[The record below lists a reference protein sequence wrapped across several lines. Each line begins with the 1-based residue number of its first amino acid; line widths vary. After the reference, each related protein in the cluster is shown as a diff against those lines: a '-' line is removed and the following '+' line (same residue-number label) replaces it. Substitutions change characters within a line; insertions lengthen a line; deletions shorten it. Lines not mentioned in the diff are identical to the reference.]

1 MAQKILLI
9 EDEPG
14 LVMTLSDRLRGEGHQ
29 VDEATDGQTGQA
41 KAMSG
46 DYDLVILDV
55 MLPRKNGLD
64 VCRDLR
70 QAGIHTPILMLT
82 ARGQVVDK
90 VVGLQLGADDYLTK
104 PFDMME
110 LVARVS
116 ALLRRTE
123 PRAVSSQPAYEFGHV
138 RVDFRRGEALRS
150 GKRVALSSRE
160 FQLAKYLID
169 RRGEIVSRDQ
179 LLQEVWGYNALP
191 ETRTVDVHMAWLRR
205 KLEENPRYPEYFLTV
220 RGMGYKFAG

>member
-1 MAQKILLI
+1 MAQRILLI

-14 LVMTLSDRLRGEGHQ
+14 LVMTLTDRLRGEGHE
-29 VDEATDGQTGQA
+29 VDEASDGVTGQERAQTGN
-41 KAMSG
+41 
-46 DYDLVILDV
+46 YDLIILDV

-70 QAGIHTPILMLT
+70 QASVRTPILMLT
-82 ARGQVVDK
+82 AKGQVVDK

-110 LVARVS
+110 LVARVN

-123 PRAVSSQPAYEFGHV
+123 ARPLSSAQAAYEFGAV
-138 RVDFRRGEALRS
+138 RVDFKRGEAMRS

-179 LLQEVWGYNALP
+179 LLQDVWGYNALP
-191 ETRTVDVHMAWLRR
+191 ETR
-205 KLEENPRYPEYFLTV
+205 
-220 RGMGYKFAG
+220 